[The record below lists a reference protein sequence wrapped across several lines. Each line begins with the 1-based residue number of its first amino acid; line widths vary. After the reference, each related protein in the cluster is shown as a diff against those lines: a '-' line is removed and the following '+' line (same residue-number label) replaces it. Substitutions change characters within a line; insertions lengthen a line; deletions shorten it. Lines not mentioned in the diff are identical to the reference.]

1 MFTSQQIAAEQAGA
15 LRTEIRDCLQHELAT
30 LMCLDR
36 PRVRALLEPDGEP
49 VDPAERA
56 VLEAELETLNE
67 RIVRVRGYLARL
79 HEPGH
84 SIAARTD
91 SAVLVDLGDGPQ
103 LTMLAELPVPTIGAV
118 VPVDSPL
125 GMALLGAAA
134 GDTVRYPTPL
144 GTRSARVLAVE
155 A

>member
-1 MFTSQQIAAEQAGA
+1 MLIEQLIAPEQVSA

-30 LMCLDR
+30 LMCVDR
-36 PRVRALLEPDGEP
+36 PRIRALLEPGD
-49 VDPAERA
+49 DPLPAEERA
-56 VLEAELETLNE
+56 VLETTLDTLNE
-67 RIVRVRGYLARL
+67 RIVMVRDYLGRL

-91 SAVLVDLGDGPQ
+91 SVVLVDLGDGPR
-103 LTMLAELPVPTIGAV
+103 LTLLAELSVPTVDAV

-125 GMALLGAAA
+125 GFALLGAAA
-134 GDTVRYPTPL
+134 GDQVQYLTPL
-144 GTRSARVLAVE
+144 GTGTARVLAVE